1 MAAIRRAVEM
11 GLYPNPDPRASQAVI
26 NDVLRVL
33 QTTKSPRTKLSAAK
47 THASLM
53 RLNIQMLE
61 ALSKIDAAAAAT
73 EAPTSD
79 IIRLPSGGPW
89 GSIPPSPDAEP
100 EPEAEPSDEP
110 ETDDGPDDRSI

>member
-26 NDVLRVL
+26 DDVLRVL

-89 GSIPPSPDAEP
+89 GSIPPSPA
-100 EPEAEPSDEP
+100 EAEPSDEP